1 MKPSVSELLAGGA
14 MTLATGVVPLLE
26 ANPYGKGH
34 ATIVMMLALLAAQEV
49 EKAADVLHTENARLR
64 TLFSRAAQAPV
75 AQELAVTLR
84 AAGEAAAGAS
94 LRVSALQTENAALRA
109 LLIRLHA
116 AVEENAEVWAAELDG
131 EIWALLRDGAR
142 ARLVELPPM

>member
-49 EKAADVLHTENARLR
+49 DKAADVLHTENARLR
-64 TLFSRAAQAPV
+64 GLFARAALTPV
-75 AQELAVTLR
+75 ERDLADALR
-84 AAGEAAAGAS
+84 AAGEAPASAS
-94 LRVSALQTENAALRA
+94 LRVSALQIENAGLRA

-116 AVEENAEVWAAELDG
+116 AVEADAETWAAEIDA
-131 EIWALLRDGAR
+131 EIWKLLRDGAR
-142 ARLVELPPM
+142 ARLVDLPPM